1 MEEIKKYYRVFDHQ
15 RGCYFATGYN
25 SESMEE
31 LIKDFQSY
39 ISMSITMLEEYEV
52 EAQELLQGLATWSEI
67 ADYLQEVTLEESTT
81 LFEENI
87 C

>member
-1 MEEIKKYYRVFDHQ
+1 MKKHYRVFDNQ

-39 ISMSITMLEEYEV
+39 ISMAIDVEENFV
-52 EAQELLQGLATWSEI
+52 EASELHLTTWSEI
-67 ADYLQEVTLEESTT
+67 VDYL
-81 LFEENI
+81 
-87 C
+87 